1 MSLVFRFG
9 RPPAGPILL
18 GRTVSSLSVLC
29 ALLLAGCGGGND
41 GGTEP
46 VAVAPPIVTNP
57 APVTPPPVVTEPS
70 TPPNPLL
77 SAVAGDVLKV
87 AIKDLHPTQPSVGY
101 DQIYYHLGR
110 KQPDMA
116 RFAATPAGYLGDDE
130 TDNYS
135 RYLYRTERKRVDDY
149 CADNGQGG
157 VDDARYVPK
166 TVRLIDP
173 ATFACKDAPPT
184 AGSAAA
190 QGLKTVVVG
199 RGGTLYLTDGHHTMT
214 ALNELADGGAELP
227 VWVRVAANFSSAAS
241 DSVFWDQMKAQQYA
255 WLFDAQ
261 QQPITPAQLPARV
274 GLATMQDDPY
284 RSLVYFTRGLG
295 YSNTNVSEFAE
306 FYWASWLRRN
316 GFDLGAYTRTDLT
329 RARVEISAAKVV
341 ARTGDSRTSY
351 VAAARDAALRMV
363 ALADADPVDGG
374 RTAADLGRLAPPAT
388 AGAWNDLM
396 EEEIWRTDVNGSGRY
411 RSAGKAWYAKRYRQ
425 CGGAASTAPACWL
438 QSE

>member
-1 MSLVFRFG
+1 MSLASRFG
-9 RPPAGPILL
+9 RPHAGPVPVL
-18 GRTVSSLSVLC
+18 RTLSSLSVLC
-29 ALLLAGCGGGND
+29 AFLLAGCGGGSD
-41 GGTEP
+41 GGTAP
-46 VAVAPPIVTNP
+46 VAVAPPAAVNP
-57 APVTPPPVVTEPS
+57 DPAAPPPVVTEP
-70 TPPNPLL
+70 TTPNPLL
-77 SAVAGDVLKV
+77 SAQAGDVLKV
-87 AIKDLHPTQPSVGY
+87 AIQDLHPTQPSVGY

-110 KQPDMA
+110 KQPDLT
-116 RFAATPAGYLGDDE
+116 RFTATPAGYLGDDAS
-130 TDNYS
+130 DNYS

-157 VDDARYVPK
+157 VDDARYVPM

-173 ATFACKDAPPT
+173 KTFACKDAVPT
-184 AGSAAA
+184 AGSTAA

-214 ALNELADGGAELP
+214 ALNELADGGAALP
-227 VWVRVAANFSSAAS
+227 VWVRVAANFSSAGS
-241 DSVFWDQMKAQQYA
+241 DSAFWDQMKANQYT

-261 QQPITPAQLPARV
+261 QRPITPEQLPAKV

-295 YSNTNVSEFAE
+295 YDNGNVSEFAE
-306 FYWASWLRRN
+306 FYWASWLRKN
-316 GFDLGAYTRTDLT
+316 GFDLAAYTRTDLA
-329 RARVEISAAKVV
+329 RARIEITAGKAVPRAS
-341 ARTGDSRTSY
+341 DSMTSY

-363 ALADADPVDGG
+363 ALAGTDPVDGG
-374 RTAADLGRLAPPAT
+374 RTAADLGKLAPPTAAAT
-388 AGAWNDLM
+388 WNDAM
-396 EEEIWRTDVNGSGRY
+396 EEEIWRTDLNTSARY